1 MRNSSSTQ
9 NPATEQLNGLST
21 TRAVPDSTLE
31 ESQSHTH
38 SGSTTNGMPTVQK
51 PITESVHIRLVGGS
65 SLNEGRVEVY
75 YGGIWGTVC
84 DNGWDDLDAQIV
96 CRQLGYSYTNA
107 EALTGGNYGGQS
119 GPILLDNVK
128 CKGSELNIA
137 FCSHRGWY
145 NHNCSH
151 FKDAGVRCEI
161 NIRLVGGSSLYEG
174 RVKVYYGGVWGT
186 VCNDGWDAKDAQVV
200 CRQLGYPTTNAEAM
214 STGNYGQGS
223 VHILL
228 NNVGCN
234 GWEPSLTNCS
244 FNGWNSHPC
253 WYYEVAGVR
262 CGVNIR
268 LVGGSLLHEGR
279 VEVYYDGAWGSV
291 CDDGWNDLAA
301 QVVCRQLGYPTGN
314 AKALTGGTFG
324 EGSGPILLDNVSCQ
338 GLESNIVSCSFS
350 GWYNHSCWH
359 SKDAGVQ
366 CGKPTKTNIRLVG
379 GSSLHEGRVEVYYG
393 GAWATVCDDGWD
405 YNEAQVVCRQ
415 LGYPTV
421 NAEAISRGYYGRG
434 RGPILLGNVD
444 CNGWEPSLTNC
455 SFDGWN
461 NHHTYG
467 YHEDAGVRCEINI
480 RLVGGSSLYEGR
492 VEVYYAGA
500 WGTVCDNDWDDLDA
514 RVVCRQLG
522 YSVMNAKALAGGSY
536 GGGSGSILLDNVYC
550 KGWESNVASCSHR
563 GLYNHNCSHSKD
575 AGVRCEIKIRLVGGS
590 SLYEG
595 RVEVYY
601 DGVWGTVCDDG
612 WDDKDAQ
619 VVCRQLGYPT
629 TNAETMSR
637 GSYADNLAI
646 PPPML
651 RLYMERHTVKDRD

>member
-1 MRNSSSTQ
+1 MVCELKWSASDSSISIHPENENILAFVFLAHGLCRNKYNVGYTFPIRTRCEMITVQGSRVQLIPKFTPSVYSSKICDAMRYQPGEWNCRIPGKLTNNLNDSTRSTT
-9 NPATEQLNGLST
+9 AELLLVSST
-21 TRAVPDSTLE
+21 TRVESETTQDWSQPNTL
-31 ESQSHTH
+31 
-38 SGSTTNGMPTVQK
+38 SGSTTNLMTTVHQTTTETVNIRLVGGSSLYEGRVELYYGGVWGTVCDDQWDSKDAQVVCRQLGYPTTNVLAVIGATYGAGSGLILLDDVACNGWESNLASCFSNGWNDHNCMHEEDAGVRCGQK
-51 PITESVHIRLVGGS
+51 IQVHIRLVGGS

-214 STGNYGQGS
+214 SRGNYGQGS

-366 CGKPTKTNIRLVG
+366 CGKPTSCQR
-379 GSSLHEGRVEVYYG
+379 
-393 GAWATVCDDGWD
+393 A
-405 YNEAQVVCRQ
+405 
-415 LGYPTV
+415 
-421 NAEAISRGYYGRG
+421 
-434 RGPILLGNVD
+434 
-444 CNGWEPSLTNC
+444 NC
-455 SFDGWN
+455 
-461 NHHTYG
+461 
-467 YHEDAGVRCEINI
+467 
-480 RLVGGSSLYEGR
+480 
-492 VEVYYAGA
+492 YAG
-500 WGTVCDNDWDDLDA
+500 
-514 RVVCRQLG
+514 Q
-522 YSVMNAKALAGGSY
+522 
-536 GGGSGSILLDNVYC
+536 
-550 KGWESNVASCSHR
+550 
-563 GLYNHNCSHSKD
+563 
-575 AGVRCEIKIRLVGGS
+575 
-590 SLYEG
+590 
-595 RVEVYY
+595 
-601 DGVWGTVCDDG
+601 
-612 WDDKDAQ
+612 
-619 VVCRQLGYPT
+619 
-629 TNAETMSR
+629 
-637 GSYADNLAI
+637 
-646 PPPML
+646 
-651 RLYMERHTVKDRD
+651 